1 MDPTL
6 VGTLVLAPLVLL
18 YTIEVV
24 YQVWLQA
31 CFLEAIPAAVRAA
44 FPPHPRRA
52 FFSFFASL
60 RFQFAVLRYAR
71 INAPDDAPLTTYWK
85 RRMRASMLR
94 EVILQA
100 CLVVTTGVLLWL
112 GWRPIWPWQIWPRL

>member
-1 MDPTL
+1 MDRTL
-6 VGTLVLAPLVLL
+6 VGTLALAPLVLL
-18 YTIEVV
+18 YTAEVF

-31 CFLEAIPAAVRAA
+31 RFLEAIPADVRAA

-52 FFSFFASL
+52 LFSFFASL

-71 INAPDDAPLTTYWK
+71 IHLPDDTAVTTHWK
-85 RRMRASMLR
+85 HRMRASMLR

-100 CLVVTTGVLLWL
+100 CLIVTTGILLWL
-112 GWRPIWPWQIWPRL
+112 GWRPTWPWH